1 MPPPVHV
8 WMPVRCLLCLFL
20 LPLASH
26 AADGV
31 WSNVG
36 GGSWSGSSN
45 WSAGTPAEGNSAQAD
60 FSQLDLLSAT
70 TVTLNG
76 TRTAGFLKFGDISPS
91 HDWSIRRGSSGS
103 LTLEASTGTPNIE
116 VMNRTATLGVD
127 LLGSK
132 GLTKSGA
139 GTLVLS
145 GSNTYSGP
153 TVIQAGT
160 LRLAPPPLFPTGMK
174 VMPLGDSITYGYNGS
189 NAGYRSTLY
198 GMLQP
203 LAPTFQYVGTSTE
216 RPGFL
221 PPNQQHHEGHSSYA
235 VQDLSNNLDGLD
247 TTIYQLYGGPDR
259 DPNGGFWITGGGD
272 TGRGP
277 MIPDVIT
284 LMAGTNDL
292 DEPVGFQERL
302 TGLISKLN
310 TLCPDA
316 KILLARITPITNSE
330 PVDVPALN
338 AMIDQVTNDFR
349 TAGKPVFPVDL
360 NTTFPASGLISDGTH
375 PNDTGFSWMA
385 MQWYEGI
392 IKACTPSS
400 GISGGLP
407 TSTSVTVAS
416 GATLDIAGNQSS
428 IASLNAAGA
437 VSLGNGGNL
446 ATTAGMVLKASGTLL
461 GSGTIQGPVILN
473 GYGFAHADQSLVF
486 TGAVTLNGSLL
497 PGTGANLVFM
507 GNFVNN
513 GVVQI
518 PPGVTVSFGGD
529 VINNGVIRCT
539 DGAALMVSGILQNNG
554 TLDILTGSQT
564 LPAGIIDNG
573 WIIGADEVAVHS
585 TAIENG
591 GIRVSID
598 SYSGHVYQLQR
609 SSTLADG
616 SWIDVGEG
624 RDGVTGVRLDFEH
637 PLDSPTGRDFFR
649 IRVSP

>member
-1 MPPPVHV
+1 
-8 WMPVRCLLCLFL
+8 LFL
-20 LPLASH
+20 FPLATR

-45 WSAGTPAEGNSAQAD
+45 WSAGTPAGGNSALAD

-76 TRTAGFLKFGDISPS
+76 TRTAGFLKFGDVSPS

-127 LLGSK
+127 LLGGT
-132 GLTKSGA
+132 GLAKSGA

-145 GSNTYSGP
+145 GNNTYAGP
-153 TVIQAGT
+153 TLIQAGT
-160 LRLAPPPLFPTGMK
+160 LKLAPPPVFPSGMK
-174 VMPLGDSITYGYNGS
+174 VMPLGDSITNGYNGA
-189 NAGYRSTLY
+189 NAGYRGPLY
-198 GMLQP
+198 GMLLP

-221 PPNQQHHEGHSSYA
+221 PVNQQHHEGHSSYA

-259 DPNGGFWITGGGD
+259 DPNGGFWITGGGG

-277 MIPDVIT
+277 TIPDVIT

-302 TGLISKLN
+302 TGLITKLN

-338 AMIDQVTNDFR
+338 TMIDQVTNDFR
-349 TAGKPVFPVDL
+349 AAGKPVFPVDL
-360 NTTFPASGLISDGTH
+360 NTTFPTDGMFTDGTH

-392 IKACTPSS
+392 LKACTPAS

-407 TSTSVTVAS
+407 ATTAVTVAS
-416 GATLDIAGNQSS
+416 GATLDFAGNQSS
-428 IASLNAAGA
+428 ITSLNAGGT
-437 VSLGNGGNL
+437 VSLGSGGNL
-446 ATTAGMVLKASGTLL
+446 TTSAGMVLKASGTLL

-473 GYGFAHADQSLVF
+473 GTGFAHAGQTLVF
-486 TGAVTLNGSLL
+486 TDAVTLNGSLL
-497 PGTGANLVFM
+497 PGAGANLVFT

-518 PPGVTVSFGGD
+518 PSGVTVSFGGD

-539 DGAALMVSGILQNNG
+539 DGASLLVSGTFENNG
-554 TLDILTGSQT
+554 TLDILTGSQA

-573 WIIGADEVAVHS
+573 WIIGEDKVAVHS

-591 GIRVSID
+591 AIRVSID

-609 SSTLADG
+609 SSTLDAG
-616 SWIDVGEG
+616 SWTNVGEG
-624 RDGVTGVRLDFEH
+624 RNGVTGVRLDFEH
-637 PLDSPTGRDFFR
+637 PLDSPSGRDFFR